1 MPVMALTVTWAATLT
16 LPSRSSVLAVMN
28 SVANFAQHRYPP
40 TAEAYWDD
48 GVYHLGVIA
57 LYNVSHDTD
66 VLADTETFGVY
77 NTWVLDRGGSGNRHS
92 RLAAEQS
99 GTESYYASPEV
110 IKIIDTREELSTQTT
125 ASFGTVTSG
134 AYFSVDSQFMALPA
148 FALLG
153 KLDDEGRYFGRM
165 LGLFNDNKPRWGY
178 LTQRRGFISERGN
191 SSAVPGAACRV

>member
-1 MPVMALTVTWAATLT
+1 MAGKPFLSDENFSHTGIKCCGCWPDRTQQCTDITKPVMALTVTWAATLT

-77 NTWVLDRGGSGNRHS
+77 NTWGARHGAE
-92 RLAAEQS
+92 AA
-99 GTESYYASPEV
+99 
-110 IKIIDTREELSTQTT
+110 ID
-125 ASFGTVTSG
+125 
-134 AYFSVDSQFMALPA
+134 
-148 FALLG
+148 
-153 KLDDEGRYFGRM
+153 
-165 LGLFNDNKPRWGY
+165 
-178 LTQRRGFISERGN
+178 I
-191 SSAVPGAACRV
+191 AA